1 MEDKDDVKKILEQ
14 EEANTQPVAPAE
26 QKTVTPLVNNTMA
39 NPYKD
44 QQYLPGQTIGYGL
57 PTDQKV
63 INYDSSNV
71 PKRDFRKLKRG
82 FLILTILIVVLV
94 AVYGFYFVARKITS
108 S

>member
-1 MEDKDDVKKILEQ
+1 MDENKENNSENPTPQEQ
-14 EEANTQPVAPAE
+14 AP
-26 QKTVTPLVNNTMA
+26 KTSTPLVNNTVA

-63 INYDSSNV
+63 INYSESNKPV
-71 PKRDFRKLKRG
+71 RDYTKLKRRL
-82 FLILTILIVVLV
+82 LILTILIVL
-94 AVYGFYFVARKITS
+94 AAGAYFAYVFLKNFIS